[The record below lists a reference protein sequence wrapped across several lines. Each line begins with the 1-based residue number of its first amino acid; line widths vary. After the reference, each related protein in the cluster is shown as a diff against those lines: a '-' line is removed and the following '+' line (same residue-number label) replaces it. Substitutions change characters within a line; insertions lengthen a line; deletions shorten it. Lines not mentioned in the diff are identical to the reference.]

1 MIQLY
6 MEGENMKIERV
17 VTGYLQENCYILT
30 KDDNCL
36 VIDPGDDY
44 HLIKEKIDN
53 KKVLAVLLTHNH
65 FDHIGAVD
73 DVKKEYNAEV
83 YSYSNLKE
91 GNNNINDF
99 SFETIYTPGHTSDSI
114 CFYFYKE
121 KLMFTG
127 DFLFKESI
135 GRWDLET
142 GNYSDMKNS
151 INKIK
156 KYSDDIIIYPGHGEE
171 STLFYEKNNNQY
183 LFTN

>member
-1 MIQLY
+1 
-6 MEGENMKIERV
+6 MKIDRI

-44 HLIKEKIDN
+44 HLIKEKLRD
-53 KKVLAVLLTHNH
+53 KKVLGILLTHNH
-65 FDHIGAVD
+65 FDHVGAVD
-73 DVKKEYNAEV
+73 DIRKENNVKV
-83 YSYSNLKE
+83 YSYDNLKE
-91 GNNNINDF
+91 GINCIGNF
-99 SFETIYTPGHTSDSI
+99 SFEVICTPGHTSDSI
-114 CFYFYKE
+114 CFYFYE
-121 KLMFTG
+121 DDVIFTG

-142 GNYSDMKNS
+142 GNYNDMKNS

-156 KYSDDIIIYPGHGEE
+156 KYNDDIVIYPGHGEK
-171 STLFYEKNNNQY
+171 SSLLHEKNNNQY